1 MSNYKNTIEQNRKD
15 LIENFFYSLNLK
27 EINLQKELNAIIKI
41 QKYIRRLLC
50 RKRFLILKS
59 QTLQVQKNLKGYF
72 SKSNNQKEIVNQNNN
87 IIREFYNNQIIIIQK
102 HWKGYIYRKKIMDY
116 YSNKKWL
123 EEIKK
128 KNEETLNQ
136 MKEFTMKKKYD
147 LNRKVEEN
155 ERKKFFN
162 IIKNLH
168 HLISTKEIPG
178 IYNTP
183 YLPPELKPQVYN
195 IDIEEHIKG
204 VFNSS
209 IKKHNSKKNNL
220 NKNCRYK
227 QMFNK

>member
-1 MSNYKNTIEQNRKD
+1 MSNYKKSTEENRKD
-15 LIENFFYSLNLK
+15 FIENYFNSLNLK
-27 EINLQKELNAIIKI
+27 EINLKKELNSIITI
-41 QKYIRRLLC
+41 QKYIRRFLC
-50 RKRFLILKS
+50 RKRLLILKS
-59 QTLQVQKNLKGYF
+59 QTLQVQKSLKGYF
-72 SKSNNQKEIVNQNNN
+72 SKSNNQKEIVSQNNN

-102 HWKGYIYRKKIMDY
+102 HWKGYKYRKNIIDY

-123 EEIKK
+123 EKINK

-136 MKEFTMKKKYD
+136 IKDITMKKQYD

-195 IDIEEHIKG
+195 IDIEEYLKGCFKNSIRKDNIKQ
-204 VFNSS
+204 S
-209 IKKHNSKKNNL
+209 NL
-220 NKNCRYK
+220 NKNSRYK
-227 QMFNK
+227 QMYNK

>member
-102 HWKGYIYRKKIMDY
+102 HWKGYKYRKNIIDY

-123 EEIKK
+123 EKINK

-136 MKEFTMKKKYD
+136 IKEITMKKQYD

-195 IDIEEHIKG
+195 IDIEEYVKG
-204 VFNSS
+204 GFKNSIRKDNLKQS
-209 IKKHNSKKNNL
+209 NL
-220 NKNCRYK
+220 NKNSRYK
-227 QMFNK
+227 QMYNK

>member
-1 MSNYKNTIEQNRKD
+1 MSNYKKSIEENRKD
-15 LIENFFYSLNLK
+15 LIENYFNSLNLK
-27 EINLQKELNAIIKI
+27 EINLKKELNSIITI
-41 QKYIRRLLC
+41 QKYIRRFLC
-50 RKRFLILKS
+50 RKRLLILKS
-59 QTLQVQKNLKGYF
+59 QALQVQKSLKGYF
-72 SKSNNQKEIVNQNNN
+72 SKSNNQKEIVSQNNN

-102 HWKGYIYRKKIMDY
+102 HWKGYKYRKNIIDY

-123 EEIKK
+123 EKINK

-136 MKEFTMKKKYD
+136 IKEITMKKQYD

-178 IYNTP
+178 IYNTS

-209 IKKHNSKKNNL
+209 IKKDNSKKNNL

-227 QMFNK
+227 QMYK